1 MTAPGVKATA
11 DSTLAFYLG
20 LAVVGAFMILVSLF
34 VVVSLFIN
42 LLIILVGS
50 LAFYNGVILLFAR
63 LAPSQSAVFRYLTGG
78 DPESVPRWVYLGL
91 LVGVPAV
98 AASFILFYYAS
109 YINTSSTAAHGTA
122 GIEFYASVIL
132 LVIGGVPISYCV
144 AFLRGY
150 WGEG

>member
-1 MTAPGVKATA
+1 MTAPGVKATT
-11 DSTLAFYLG
+11 DSTVALYLG
-20 LAVVGAFMILVSLF
+20 LAVVGALLILFSLF
-34 VVVSLFIN
+34 VVVSLSIN
-42 LLIILVGS
+42 LIIILVGG

-63 LAPSQSAVFRYLTGG
+63 LAPSRSPIFRYLTGG
-78 DPESVPRWVYLGL
+78 DPDSIPRWVYLGL

-109 YINTSSTAAHGTA
+109 YVNASSTAAHAAA
-122 GIEFYASVIL
+122 GFEFYASVIL